1 MRMGWLL
8 GWAVPERWF
17 GSLARAAFPGAEHVL
32 VPAVPGSLD
41 ILGKA
46 GPGDWVAGYSLGS
59 LLLLRE
65 PGRAKGLGRVALLA
79 PVFAFPGESGLGG
92 RVFLA
97 QLRLLARQVG
107 RDIDGPVAD
116 FYGRSGLDIP
126 AGERTTF
133 SRDDLLWGLGCLER
147 EVVRPPMPEGWKAW
161 CGSDDRLLDA
171 ARIHELDPSV
181 GIVAGAGH
189 HPAGLLA
196 AFAREAG
203 A

>member
-1 MRMGWLL
+1 MRIGWLL

-32 VPAVPGSLD
+32 VPAVPECLAT
-41 ILGKA
+41 LGKA
-46 GPGDWVAGYSLGS
+46 GPFDWVAGYSLGS

-65 PGRAKGLGRVALLA
+65 PARAAALGRVALLA
-79 PVFAFPGESGLGG
+79 PVFAFPSESGLGG
-92 RVFLA
+92 RVVLA

-107 RDIDGPVAD
+107 RDVDRPVAD
-116 FYGRSGLDIP
+116 FYGRSGLHVP
-126 AGERTTF
+126 EGERASF
-133 SRDDLLWGLGCLER
+133 SRGDLLWGLGCLER
-147 EVVRPPMPEGWKAW
+147 EAVRPPMPGGWRAW
-161 CGSDDRLLDA
+161 CGSEDPLLDP
-171 ARIHELDPSV
+171 ARLRELDPSI

-189 HPAGLLA
+189 HPAALLA